1 MAQTT
6 ENIPQPCAV
15 YKFERATVRI
25 HGTCTNI
32 QEETERFL
40 KQVVR
45 KVPAERRKQW
55 QKNC

>member
-1 MAQTT
+1 MAQAT
-6 ENIPQPCAV
+6 EIIPQPNAV

-32 QEETERFL
+32 REETERFL

-45 KVPAERRKQW
+45 KVPPERIKSYARK
-55 QKNC
+55 